1 MKTPTAMTP
10 ERKAQLTNHR
20 YRQEMSIGEAWNAI
34 DELLEALDTVE
45 SAAAEAGRE
54 SFHPLHD
61 AHVLTCPGSQL
72 GNYVVGDK
80 RSRTLYVSQ
89 RLLHVVLL
97 TYIKHWKSEDVIGW
111 DALGDELHSAICE
124 AIGDDEF
131 VKWNDT
137 TSQA

>member
-1 MKTPTAMTP
+1 M
-10 ERKAQLTNHR
+10 
-20 YRQEMSIGEAWNAI
+20 
-34 DELLEALDTVE
+34 V
-45 SAAAEAGRE
+45 E
-54 SFHPLHD
+54 SFHPLKD
-61 AHVLTCPGSQL
+61 ADVLNHPGSTL
-72 GNYVVGDK
+72 ADYRVADR

-97 TYIKHWKSEDVIGW
+97 TYLKHHKGHDDVIGW

-137 TSQA
+137 TSEA